1 MTVVTTPA
9 TAPTVGVKAV
19 EAKATLGRKLS
30 DTLGSR
36 AGRAFVWALAL
47 FWTVPTF
54 GLLLTSFRPERQI
67 KTSGWWTAFAHPK
80 FTFDNYFS
88 VLGTRSGIEL
98 GRYFSNSIKIAIP
111 ATIISVMIAALAS
124 YALSW
129 MEFRGREMVYVGIIS
144 LLVVPLQMA
153 IIPLLRLFNL
163 GVHIGSITI
172 VPALHFPAIVQTW
185 IAHACF
191 GMPFCLFILKNF
203 VSSLP
208 PELIEAGKIDGAG
221 HMTIFRRIVLPLSIP
236 SIASLGIFQFLFI
249 WNDFFVGKIFAG
261 GGQNAP
267 ITAKLVE
274 VSGNRGQDWHLLTAA
289 AFISA
294 IVPLSVFFSLQRY
307 FVKGLLAG
315 SVKG

>member
-1 MTVVTTPA
+1 MSDMTVTGPIPLADMPIGTKVTM
-9 TAPTVGVKAV
+9 
-19 EAKATLGRKLS
+19 GRKLS
-30 DTLGSR
+30 DTLGTR
-36 AGRAFVWALAL
+36 AGRAFVWTLAIL
-47 FWTVPTF
+47 WTVPTF
-54 GLLLTSFRPERQI
+54 GLLLTSFRPEKQI
-67 KTSGWWTAFAHPK
+67 KNSGWWTAFAHPST
-80 FTFDNYFS
+80 TFDNYFS
-88 VLGTRSGIEL
+88 VLGARSGIEL
-98 GRYFSNSIKIAIP
+98 GRYFANSIKIAVP
-111 ATIISVMIAALAS
+111 AAIISVMVAALAS

-129 MEFRGREMVYVGIIS
+129 MTFRGREAIYVGIIS

-163 GVHIGSITI
+163 GVHIGSTTV

-203 VSSLP
+203 VSALP
-208 PELIEAGKIDGAG
+208 QELIEAGKIDGAG
-221 HMTIFRRIVLPLSIP
+221 HMTIFRRIVLPLSVP
-236 SIASLGIFQFLFI
+236 AIASLGIFQFLYI

-294 IVPLSVFFSLQRY
+294 IVPLTVFFSLQKY